1 MKFLNSIHSQLSW
14 ASLSDVQV
22 SCSYFTEE
30 YGNVY
35 TKNYKKMYCCI
46 LNICP
51 ASEWKPDRQPEL
63 DPVFLSVYRF
73 YGNTTFYCIPGWIYV
88 LIFCDKKKNCRFGSS
103 FSFQVILFLQNPNP
117 FHLLHL
123 RIRSLPFQQNRFLE
137 CLLLFYQLF
146 FPDGN
151 ISNHPIQESSRKWY
165 SEITIQL

>member
-14 ASLSDVQV
+14 SSLSNVQV

-51 ASEWKPDRQPEL
+51 VSERKSGRQPGL

-88 LIFCDKKKNCRFGSS
+88 LIFCDKKRT
-103 FSFQVILFLQNPNP
+103 VDLAVLFL
-117 FHLLHL
+117 FRLFCFF
-123 RIRSLPFQQNRFLE
+123 RIQICFIFEFCFFRFNRIVFWNSFFFFINCFFQMAIF
-137 CLLLFYQLF
+137 
-146 FPDGN
+146 
-151 ISNHPIQESSRKWY
+151 
-165 SEITIQL
+165 